1 MVGVRHT
8 PFHRILEKCVIICTL
23 EGTLLQH
30 VPQHKAPHL
39 YNNQTVSLTYLNCG
53 VIEGIYYS
61 ERNGS
66 NFYYISDSHF
76 SILPKQHHAETKQ
89 YPLPYTDI
97 PQMHLA
103 DATEWSTFFIPDQ
116 E

>member
-1 MVGVRHT
+1 M
-8 PFHRILEKCVIICTL
+8 
-23 EGTLLQH
+23 LLQH
-30 VPQHKAPHL
+30 VPQHKFPHF

-61 ERNGS
+61 ECNGNS
-66 NFYYISDSHF
+66 CHYISDSHF
-76 SILPKQHHAETKQ
+76 SNLAKQHRAETIQ

-97 PQMHLA
+97 TQMDLA